1 MAYAKLPRLSHPPEQ
16 QCYQLRLS
24 ARFLPQSV
32 NQIRPHSASFGG
44 KAAEGCGVPLA
55 GAPAKNDR

>member
-1 MAYAKLPRLSHPPEQ
+1 MAHAKLPRLSHPPEQ

-32 NQIRPHSASFGG
+32 IQIRSHSASFGG
-44 KAAEGCGVPLA
+44 FAALRMRRTPCGST
-55 GAPAKNDR
+55 GEK